1 MTPAQ
6 SNPTPLIDPD
16 STHKRRKDG
25 LPDGALIT
33 EDGMVISLPA
43 NSKEITVD

>member
-1 MTPAQ
+1 MA
-6 SNPTPLIDPD
+6 NAAF
-16 STHKRRKDG
+16 KAG

-43 NSKEITVD
+43 NSKENTVE